1 MNSTRNT
8 PARVDS
14 RKESSTVR
22 RAAVVVPAAIA
33 ALAVWVVAVPILGK
47 SLTVQFGPDRPV
59 QEVGPVSVFV
69 TALVAG
75 LVAWASLAGLER
87 LLKHATTIWISAAVV
102 VLLASL
108 SAPLTSGTSSVA
120 RVTLIV
126 LHLVVGA
133 ILISGLPGA
142 KSSPPTTETS

>member
-8 PARVDS
+8 PARVDG
-14 RKESSTVR
+14 RKESSSVR
-22 RAAVVVPAAIA
+22 RAASVVSAAIA
-33 ALAVWVVAVPILGK
+33 ALTVWVVTVPILGK

-87 LLKHATTIWISAAVV
+87 LLKRARTIWISAAVV

-108 SAPLTSGTSSVA
+108 STPLTSGTSSVA

-126 LHLVVGA
+126 LHLVAGA

-142 KSSPPTTETS
+142 KSNPTTETS